1 MKVNQIIENKF
12 KPIIKAKHWGGF
24 NGRKIPDEL
33 VPFVKKHI
41 KTTANGYH
49 YIPQYND
56 SWYGFTFDGKYDIVN
71 FKTFMKVLTP
81 YFSVQRITYS

>member
-1 MKVNQIIENKF
+1 MDTNYDEV
-12 KPIIKAKHWGGF
+12 G
-24 NGRKIPDEL
+24 GRKL
-33 VPFVKKHI
+33 KKYVKSKKRRKLKKHI

-81 YFSVQRITYS
+81 YFSVQRIT

>member
-1 MKVNQIIENKF
+1 MKHKNILLF
-12 KPIIKAKHWGGF
+12 GGSGSLG
-24 NGRKIPDEL
+24 NE
-33 VPFVKKHI
+33 FVKKHI